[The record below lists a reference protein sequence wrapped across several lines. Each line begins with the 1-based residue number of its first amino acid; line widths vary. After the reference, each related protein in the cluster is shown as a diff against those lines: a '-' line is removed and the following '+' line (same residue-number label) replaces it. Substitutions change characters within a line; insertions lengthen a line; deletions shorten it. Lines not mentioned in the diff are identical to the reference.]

1 MTPRER
7 PLGSRLPASC
17 GHRSRLWKN
26 ENWMIWDNRRKRDT
40 NVMFAVNFEDGRT
53 AYITINPKLLE
64 PGDHVARIVARQRQ
78 DKGEI
83 PVGEIASVKR
93 VR

>member
-1 MTPRER
+1 MDW
-7 PLGSRLPASC
+7 G
-17 GHRSRLWKN
+17 
-26 ENWMIWDNRRKRDT
+26 NRRKRDT
-40 NVMFAVNFEDGRT
+40 NIMFAVNFEDGRT
-53 AYITINPKLLE
+53 AYITVSPKVLQA
-64 PGDHVARIVARQRQ
+64 GDHVARTVARERQ

>member
-1 MTPRER
+1 M
-7 PLGSRLPASC
+7 
-17 GHRSRLWKN
+17 N
-26 ENWMIWDNRRKRDT
+26 WDNRRKRDT

-53 AYITINPKLLE
+53 AYITISPKLLG
-64 PGDHVARIVARQRQ
+64 PGDHVARAVARERQ

-83 PVGEIASVKR
+83 PEGEIVSVKR